1 MAEMGAMNGQTKAF
15 DVTDN
20 LSISDS
26 DGEPLDDQ
34 EALGR
39 KVSQTVFFLNIIWA
53 SITLLWM
60 LTLFE

>member
-1 MAEMGAMNGQTKAF
+1 MAEVGAMDGQIKAF

-39 KVSQTVFFLNIIWA
+39 KVS
-53 SITLLWM
+53 
-60 LTLFE
+60 